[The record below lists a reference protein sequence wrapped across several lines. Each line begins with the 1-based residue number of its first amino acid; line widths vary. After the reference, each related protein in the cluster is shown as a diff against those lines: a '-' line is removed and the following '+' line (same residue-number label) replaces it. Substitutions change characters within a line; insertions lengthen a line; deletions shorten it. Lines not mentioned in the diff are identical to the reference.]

1 MGESGDKKALFY
13 KRLKIAGFLS
23 FIPVIL
29 AAGPLGG
36 YFIGSFLEKKF
47 GLGYYASLG
56 LTAIGFLASAWEAV
70 RIVRMALKTDEKSPN
85 G

>member
-1 MGESGDKKALFY
+1 MTEPGDKKALFY
-13 KRLKIAGFLS
+13 KWLKIGGLLS
-23 FIPVIL
+23 FIPVVL

-36 YFIGSFLEKKF
+36 YFIGSFLEKRF

-56 LTAIGFLASAWEAV
+56 LTAIGFMASAWEAV
-70 RIVRMALKTDEKSPN
+70 RIVRLALKTDEKSPN

>member
-1 MGESGDKKALFY
+1 MTEPGDKKTLFY
-13 KRLKIAGFLS
+13 KWLKIGGLLS
-23 FIPVIL
+23 FIPVVL

-36 YFIGSFLEKKF
+36 YFIGSFLEKRF
-47 GLGYYASLG
+47 GLGYYVSLG

-70 RIVRMALKTDEKSPN
+70 RIVRLALKTDEKSPN